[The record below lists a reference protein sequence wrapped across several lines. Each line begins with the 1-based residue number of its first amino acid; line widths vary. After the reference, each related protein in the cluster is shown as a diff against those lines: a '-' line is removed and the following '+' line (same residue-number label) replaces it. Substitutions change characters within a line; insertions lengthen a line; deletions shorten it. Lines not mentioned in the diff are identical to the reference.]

1 MVNAALPYANG
12 SLHLGHIA
20 GAYLSPDIFVRFNR
34 MIGNEV
40 MFISGSD
47 EYGTPIT
54 ISAEKQKTT
63 PEEIAE
69 KFHREFLETFSS
81 MDIKFDFF
89 TRTSYQEHWETAQ
102 EIFLD
107 LLGKGYLAEK
117 PMISPYCAKC
127 GRFMPDRYIEGTCPH
142 CGFKQARGDQCDEC
156 GRTLDPQELIDPR
169 CVLCDEVPEFRE
181 TSHFFLRLDLFQ
193 EKLMTWLE
201 EKNFWRSN
209 VLAFTRNFISA
220 GLKERP
226 ITRDLDWGVPIPL
239 KGYDHKRIYVWFE
252 ALIGYL
258 SGSKIYSEK
267 IGKPDYWKE
276 FYYDG
281 DVRTYYFLGKD
292 NIPFHTVIWP
302 AILMGMGGINL
313 PYDVPA
319 NEYLRFKGEQ
329 FSKSRGI
336 GLTVAEALKVIP
348 KDYLRF
354 YMAMNLPET
363 GDSDFTLSDL
373 QDKVNSELIDKFGN
387 LIHRVVSFI
396 TKNQVEPVP
405 GIPDQS
411 DLKALEEAERR
422 FENYSALISKVQIKR
437 AFYEWLELVKF
448 SNVYFN
454 DAAPWKLIRTDR
466 AKCAAKLHTAL
477 VLIEYL
483 DYMLYPYCPSSAEK
497 VAGIIGPDN
506 FSSFV
511 SSDLRR
517 PEKSFSPVAT
527 EVPFEKLDLGS
538 RNENRIDL
546 RVAIIE
552 EAVMHPNSDHLLIL
566 KLSLG
571 TEKRQIVA
579 GLRNHYELSDL
590 KGKKIVLVAN
600 LKKAKLRGEV
610 SEGMLLAAADGEK
623 VVLLKPDEDSLPG
636 DRINLG
642 DLPFNMSG
650 QLTIDELKG
659 FNLKIENVD
668 GKNVATATVSGK
680 QMTMNRNGISISTYG
695 EVGTGSTVR

>member
-1 MVNAALPYANG
+1 LVNAALPYANG

-54 ISAEKQKTT
+54 ISAEKQHIT

-89 TRTSYQEHWETAQ
+89 TRTSFKEHWKTAQ

-107 LLGKGYLAEK
+107 LLGKGFLSEK

-127 GRFMPDRYIEGTCPH
+127 GRFMPDRYIEGTCPY

-169 CVLCDEVPEFRE
+169 CVLCHETPEFRE

-193 EKLMTWLE
+193 DRLTEWLE
-201 EKNFWRSN
+201 GKNFWRTN
-209 VLAFTRNFISA
+209 VLAFTRNFISS

-239 KGYDHKRIYVWFE
+239 EGYEHKRIYVWFE
-252 ALIGYL
+252 ALIGYI

-276 FYYDG
+276 FYYG
-281 DVRTYYFLGKD
+281 KDVKTYYFLGKD

-302 AILMGMGGINL
+302 AILMGMGKINL

-336 GLTVAEALKVIP
+336 GLTVAEALKTIP

-396 TKNQVEPVP
+396 TKNQVDPLP

-422 FENYSALISKVQIKR
+422 FEAYSALISKVQIKK

-454 DAAPWKLIRTDR
+454 DAAPWKIIKTDR
-466 AKCAAKLHTAL
+466 EKCAAKLHTAL

-497 VAGIIGPDN
+497 IVRIIGPEG
-506 FSSFV
+506 FSSFT
-511 SSDLRR
+511 SADLKRT
-517 PEKSFSPVAT
+517 EKSYSPVAT
-527 EVPFEKLDLGS
+527 EVPFEKMDLGS
-538 RNENRIDL
+538 RNENRLDL
-546 RVAIIE
+546 RVALIE
-552 EAVMHPNSDHLLIL
+552 EAIMHPDSDHLIIL
-566 KLSLG
+566 KISLG
-571 TEKRQIVA
+571 MEKRQIVA
-579 GLRNHYELSDL
+579 GLKKHYELSDL
-590 KGKKIVLVAN
+590 PGKKIVIVAN

-610 SEGMLLAAADGEK
+610 SQGMLLAAADGEK
-623 VVLLKPDEDSLPG
+623 VVLLKPDDNSLPG
-636 DRINLG
+636 ERLSLG
-642 DLPFNMSG
+642 ELPFNMSG
-650 QLTIDELKG
+650 QITIEELRD
-659 FNLKIENVD
+659 FNLKIEKV
-668 GKNVATATVSGK
+668 GGENVATATVSGK
-680 QMTMNRNGISISTYG
+680 QMIINRNGISVTAYG
-695 EVGTGSTVR
+695 EVRAGSTVR